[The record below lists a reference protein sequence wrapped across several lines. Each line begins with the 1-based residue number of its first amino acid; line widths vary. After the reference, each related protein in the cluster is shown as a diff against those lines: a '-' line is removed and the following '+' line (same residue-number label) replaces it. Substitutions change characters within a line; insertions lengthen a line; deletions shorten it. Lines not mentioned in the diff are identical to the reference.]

1 MATFEDF
8 SKLEIRAGTIVS
20 IEAVPETDKL
30 LKLTVDF
37 GEEAKRTVVS
47 GIRMYFP
54 EFEVL
59 VGTQALFVTNLEPR
73 KIKEIESQAMI
84 LGVDADGGYV
94 LLRPEQT
101 VSNGARVR

>member
-1 MATFEDF
+1 MATFDDF

-30 LKLTVDF
+30 LKLIVDF
-37 GEEAKRTVVS
+37 GEENPRTVVS
-47 GIRMYFP
+47 GIRTFFP

-59 VGTQALFVTNLEPR
+59 VGTQRLFVTNLEPR
-73 KIKEIESQAMI
+73 TVKEIESQAMI

-94 LLRPEQT
+94 LLRPEEN
-101 VSNGARVR
+101 VPNGAQVR